1 MVNTNVITMQNTIR
15 FKWFSSCSCEK
26 TTFLFGFVMFFLG
39 YWSDTSISLNEIQS
53 NQILKQ
59 SGLDSLLAKIW
70 NNNEV

>member
-26 TTFLFGFVMFFLG
+26 TTFLFSFVMFFLG
-39 YWSDTSISLNEIQS
+39 YYSLNEIQS